1 MEQMTGGIR
10 GRNSATYPLTHQE
23 IAVVNCSGGAAP
35 TKYIVETLAKWNLL
49 KCGLVLNVLKTEG
62 HCYDWTKNHYIYLL
76 PEDGDQLVQD
86 LADLS
91 LTHNI
96 IALKYED
103 YEYNVFFEESKDGST
118 NIDAE
123 TIEAFRRTFKED

>member
-1 MEQMTGGIR
+1 MR
-10 GRNSATYPLTHQE
+10 DRARPASYPLTYQE

-35 TKYIVETLAKWNLL
+35 TKYIVETLAQWKLSGA
-49 KCGLVLNVLKTEG
+49 GLVMNVVSTEG
-62 HCYDWTKNHYIYLL
+62 HCFDWTKNQYIYVL

-96 IALKYED
+96 IALRYED
-103 YEYNVFFEESKDGST
+103 YEYNVFFEESKDGTT

-123 TIEAFRRTFKED
+123 TIEAFRRTFKEC